1 MVNHPGGETGELEGV
16 NVGVGVG
23 VNVDDLDTEKV
34 RVDVR
39 VEVGVLVTLKDF
51 VAVADAVYT
60 SPDKYVSDTSEFT
73 RPYGSVHALSGIVI
87 VMSDVIE

>member
-1 MVNHPGGETGELEGV
+1 MDVERVGVRVEEGV
-16 NVGVGVG
+16 RVG
-23 VNVDDLDTEKV
+23 VNVF
-34 RVDVR
+34 
-39 VEVGVLVTLKDF
+39 VTLKDF
-51 VAVADAVYT
+51 VADADAVYT